1 MADRGVMPLGADSFT
16 TCFQAEHICCGR
28 QAPNRDCR
36 QRYSQ
41 GWLQDAIR
49 RDSVRQEVRAK
60 LWRVL
65 GVGSADYVALR
76 DRSMP
81 PGESMLRLEVGA
93 LIKKCGF
100 FGYHRRD

>member
-1 MADRGVMPLGADSFT
+1 MLS
-16 TCFQAEHICCGR
+16 
-28 QAPNRDCR
+28 
-36 QRYSQ
+36 
-41 GWLQDAIR
+41 R
-49 RDSVRQEVRAK
+49 RTRSTK

-76 DRSMP
+76 DRSMQ
-81 PGESMLRLEVGA
+81 PGESMLPLEVGA